1 MPIKSGR
8 EPTHP
13 FVPYQPPPLP
23 PVLSRLSLS
32 LSLSHTHTHTRAH
45 TQTHTHTH
53 TTSYAA
59 ASRARTIAAAYVL
72 AQRTTTDAMAAFFAR
87 GGAAAA
93 AALVMVAA
101 VLAASW
107 AGVARADFAQDR
119 AMCADRLMG
128 LATCLTFVQDKA
140 TARAPTPDCCAGLK
154 QVVAASKLCM
164 CVLVKDRDEP
174 ALGFKINVTRA
185 MDLPS
190 LCSNPATFSDCP
202 STSRVAVVPPSSL
215 ASGCCLLN
223 PEFLMRC
230 AGTYTTA
237 VHTPRLAVCA
247 PIVALVVTAF
257 LKLQHP
263 MAHARATVAVPP
275 TNRCL
280 PLSLFFFDLAFGWQ
294 PAEILG
300 MSPDAPEAEI
310 FKEYAKKHESN
321 NGTTIPAA
329 ATGILPSATHLLL
342 S

>member
-1 MPIKSGR
+1 M
-8 EPTHP
+8 
-13 FVPYQPPPLP
+13 
-23 PVLSRLSLS
+23 
-32 LSLSHTHTHTRAH
+32 
-45 TQTHTHTH
+45 
-53 TTSYAA
+53 A
-59 ASRARTIAAAYVL
+59 AS
-72 AQRTTTDAMAAFFAR
+72 FAR
-87 GGAAAA
+87 GGVAAAA
-93 AALVMVAA
+93 ATALVMVAA

-280 PLSLFFFDLAFGWQ
+280 PFFFL
-294 PAEILG
+294 I
-300 MSPDAPEAEI
+300 
-310 FKEYAKKHESN
+310 
-321 NGTTIPAA
+321 
-329 ATGILPSATHLLL
+329 
-342 S
+342 